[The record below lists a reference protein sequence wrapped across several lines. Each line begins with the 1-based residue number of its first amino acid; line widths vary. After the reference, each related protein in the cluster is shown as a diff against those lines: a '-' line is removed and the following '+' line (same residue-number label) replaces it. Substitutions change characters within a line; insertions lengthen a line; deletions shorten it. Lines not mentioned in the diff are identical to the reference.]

1 MEGAYDFRLMFAF
14 GIRIWLQSHSE
25 SEAGT
30 AGRVGCILPELNR
43 GIMGNP
49 FWKIRSLVVAA
60 CFAGVATPSL
70 LADERGD
77 QLLAATRKGDV
88 ASVKR
93 LLDEGANVN
102 SRTRYDSTPLFF
114 ACDRGNLEMVKL
126 LIERGA
132 DLNVK
137 DNFYNATALTWAMSK
152 KHDEIVAL
160 LVEKGVDVTEAL
172 GDSIREGDR
181 KLLQLILDKGKL
193 SQNALDDAL
202 LVATV
207 MKNEKNDGMAALL
220 EARGAKAI
228 RFDVDDATL
237 KNYEGKFSE
246 GDTNLTFAVKEG
258 QLNFVTPQASTP
270 LVPSEKDRFRFVQG
284 RLEFIFERDPGGS
297 VTGLRFASR
306 GGDMKLKRAN

>member
-1 MEGAYDFRLMFAF
+1 M
-14 GIRIWLQSHSE
+14 
-25 SEAGT
+25 
-30 AGRVGCILPELNR
+30 PK
-43 GIMGNP
+43 P
-49 FWKIRSLVVAA
+49 KWKIIRGLLLTATLAGAA
-60 CFAGVATPSL
+60 APCL
-70 LADERGD
+70 RADERGD
-77 QLLAATRKGDV
+77 QLLAATRKGDL
-88 ASVKR
+88 ATVKR
-93 LLDEGANVN
+93 LLDEGVNVN

-114 ACDRGNLEMVKL
+114 ACDRGNLEMVRL

-152 KHDEIVAL
+152 EHNEIVAL
-160 LVEKGVDVTEAL
+160 LVEKGVDVTDAL
-172 GDSIREGDR
+172 TDSVREGDR
-181 KLLQLILDKGKL
+181 KLLQLILDKGKV
-193 SQNALDDAL
+193 SQAALDDAL

-228 RFDVDDATL
+228 HFEVEEAAL
-237 KNYEGKFSE
+237 KAYEGKFSE

-258 QLNFVTPQASTP
+258 KLNFVTPQASTP
-270 LVPSEKDRFRFVQG
+270 LVPSAKDRFRFVQG
-284 RLEFIFERDPGGS
+284 RLEFIFERDAAGG

>member
-1 MEGAYDFRLMFAF
+1 MPKPSWKT
-14 GIRIWLQSHSE
+14 IR
-25 SEAGT
+25 
-30 AGRVGCILPELNR
+30 CIL
-43 GIMGNP
+43 
-49 FWKIRSLVVAA
+49 FAA
-60 CFAGVATPSL
+60 TLTAVATPLL

-77 QLLAATRKGDV
+77 QLLAATRKGDL
-88 ASVKR
+88 ATVKR

-114 ACDRGNLEMVKL
+114 ACDRGNLEMVRL

-152 KHDEIVAL
+152 EHHEIVAL
-160 LVEKGVDVTEAL
+160 LVEKGVDVTDAL
-172 GDSIREGDR
+172 AESVREGDR

-193 SQNALDDAL
+193 SQAALDDAL
-202 LVATV
+202 LAATV
-207 MKNEKNDGMAALL
+207 MKNEKNDGMAPLL

-228 RFDVDDATL
+228 RFDVDEATL
-237 KNYEGKFSE
+237 KTYEGKFSE

-258 QLNFVTPQASTP
+258 KLNFVTPQASTP
-270 LVPSEKDRFRFVQG
+270 LVPLAKDRFRFVQG
-284 RLEFIFERDPGGS
+284 RLEFVFERDAQGS
-297 VTGLRFASR
+297 VAGLRFASR